1 MNFKINFNKKK
12 YFIYLFL
19 YISLIIGFYLN
30 ENTIG
35 GAEHDSGI
43 VFNAIKSFSVDLNVT
58 YKNYYEFKISHFPF
72 YYIFLSQ
79 ILKLSESIIFTKIVV
94 LHFGLFL
101 PYIFYKIIKF
111 RYDYK
116 NIYLIYLPGIIF
128 LSPSYRS
135 SSIWGLNDNIAL
147 IFFSLSVLF
156 YLKFTEEKLRKKKI
170 IYILLNALM
179 LAMAAYTRQYYA
191 IFSIYFFYK
200 LLEKF
205 DLKIIQY
212 YIFTNLILA
221 SYAIK
226 LMFFSDNFNYA
237 SNFIT
242 NNLSNNITL
251 SVTMFI
257 IYLLPV
263 ICNKDF
269 FMQNINYYQRNKN
282 IFLISF
288 FLIIILCFFFN
299 YKVPYGGGIIYK
311 IIYNFNSY
319 LYLLIFALCSLI
331 LNYFLSENY
340 RNNFILIVCL
350 FLAVP
355 IEAIYQKYFDPL
367 CIILIFSLFDSILI
381 KKFINNLKFIIKYL
395 YIYFFLIYFG
405 YFIYKYI
412 LI

>member
-1 MNFKINFNKKK
+1 MNFKINFNKKE

-35 GAEHDSGI
+35 GAEYDSGI
-43 VFNAIKSFSVDLNVT
+43 IFNAIKSFSVDLNVT

-116 NIYLIYLPGIIF
+116 NKYLIYLPGIIF

-147 IFFSLSVLF
+147 IFFGLSVLF
-156 YLKFTEEKLRKKKI
+156 YLKFAEEKLRKKKI

-226 LMFFSDNFNYA
+226 LMFFNDNFNYA

-340 RNNFILIVCL
+340 RNNFILIFCL

-355 IEAIYQKYFDPL
+355 TEATYQKYFDPL
-367 CIILIFSLFDSILI
+367 CIILIFSLFDSIFI